1 MAKHNISL
9 ARGETLGAVVFALTN
24 PDGTPYD
31 LTGWSASLV
40 VHTQPSDCGCDSISR
55 TKVIELLST
64 SASSPRLVID
74 GLAGEITI
82 SVTSAQTNEWTLGEH
97 TYRLWVTDP
106 AGAKQVA
113 FEGFFTVS
121 A

>member
-1 MAKHNISL
+1 MSKHNIAL

-24 PDGTPYD
+24 PDETPYD

-40 VHTQPSDCGCDSISR
+40 VHTQPSDCGCDPSSR
-55 TKVIELLST
+55 TKIIELLSS
-64 SASSPRLVID
+64 SASAPRLVID
-74 GLAGEITI
+74 ALDGEITI
-82 SVTSAQTNEWTLGEH
+82 AVTSAQTNAWPLGEH